1 MDESDQQ
8 DITDCFKNGW
18 LSNGE
23 KSAIEFEV
31 ECSGVAVQYR
41 KYVAGKSPKAKV
53 LVDGNEV
60 AVIDATFDE
69 TWGDKLEL
77 TPVASNLESKNHK
90 VQIVTC
96 EESNIDNPMYIVSI
110 ITAG

>member
-1 MDESDQQ
+1 M
-8 DITDCFKNGW
+8 
-18 LSNGE
+18 
-23 KSAIEFEV
+23 
-31 ECSGVAVQYR
+31 
-41 KYVAGKSPKAKV
+41 PKAKV

-60 AVIDATFDE
+60 AVIDATFEE

-77 TPVASNLESKNHK
+77 TLVASKLEAKNHK